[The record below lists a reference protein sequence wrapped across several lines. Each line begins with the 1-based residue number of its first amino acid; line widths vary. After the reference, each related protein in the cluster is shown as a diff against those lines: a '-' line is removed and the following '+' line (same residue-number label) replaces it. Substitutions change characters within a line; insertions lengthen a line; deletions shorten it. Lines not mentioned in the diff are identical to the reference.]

1 MQLESK
7 IKIIIADDHQM
18 LVDGIKSLLK
28 GEKKLEVIGVAN
40 NGSVALELI
49 EKNQPDIL
57 LTDINMPVMS
67 GVELTKKV
75 RAKFP
80 KIKIIAL
87 SMFGDQHAIT
97 EMLDAGVSG
106 YILKNTGKEELLNAI
121 QTVFDGGVFYSR
133 EVSDQMMRSLTDKSK
148 SEAAI
153 LTTREIEIVKL
164 IAKECSNIKIA
175 EELFISERT
184 VETHRKNIFRK
195 TNTKSVVGLLN
206 YAREHRII

>member
-7 IKIIIADDHQM
+7 TKIIIADDHQM

-75 RAKFP
+75 RTKFP

-121 QTVFDGGVFYSR
+121 QKVIDGGVFYSR